1 MSSSWPEPAEP
12 SYPGS
17 ERPPYAPQLEDV
29 ISSFSWVRQVHT
41 LGPSGTNCERAGQH
55 WLRRKCPAAEI
66 CLHASI
72 EAAAEC
78 VALREDA
85 VFVGVAAYPHLHSVI
100 YGHIQL
106 LRILDVFIANTD
118 EMVLASRTGAMPE
131 VCATHPAPERLLPPG
146 MARHFSSSNVS
157 AAEDCIKGLADGCI
171 TTRRAVDRFDLKIV
185 RSFGSVPMAFTIH
198 GPHAAAD
205 ADRATCAA
213 GQALSCNRSV

>member
-1 MSSSWPEPAEP
+1 MSNSWSEPLEAP
-12 SYPGS
+12 YSGT
-17 ERPPYAPQLEDV
+17 ERPPYIPQLEDV
-29 ISSFSWVRQVHT
+29 VASFAWVHQVHT
-41 LGPSGTNCERAGQH
+41 LGPSGTNCERAGLH
-55 WLRRKCPAAEI
+55 WRGRKCPSAQIRLHGSIEEAAE
-66 CLHASI
+66 A
-72 EAAAEC
+72 

-131 VCATHPAPERLLPPG
+131 VCATHPAPERLLPSEIT
-146 MARHFSSSNVS
+146 RHFSSSNVA

-171 TTRRAVDRFDLKIV
+171 TTRRAIDRFDLKIV

-198 GPHAAAD
+198 GPHAAGGAD
-205 ADRATCAA
+205 QENCAS